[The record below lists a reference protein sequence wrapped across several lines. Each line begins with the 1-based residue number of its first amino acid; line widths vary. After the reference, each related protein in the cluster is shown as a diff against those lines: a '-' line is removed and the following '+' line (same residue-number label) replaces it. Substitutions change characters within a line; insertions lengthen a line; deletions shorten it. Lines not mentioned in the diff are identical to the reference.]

1 MTRLTVTFTWCSF
14 LEIGEVHCESES
26 VQHKPHPV
34 WKLVPSSAHE
44 HLVICKGI
52 SGCYLWSGTIR
63 TIYWLAASMAFKRQP
78 LQTQVLRTPWDPI
91 WLWQYRGPFQEHRQ
105 HGMGLS
111 GLELQY
117 SQFGDVS
124 WALSWLT
131 KDTPT
136 AFNSMIFQLLG
147 SSPTYM
153 IQTKAAAI
161 FSRTIHPAFLLQ
173 QGAAMMNPRAP
184 RMTPSSKYETLWSW
198 DWWPGGP
205 RPDWNP
211 TADTNWSRWTSG
223 FEEKLGSPFSLV
235 KSYVFSPLN
244 PHDLLWWQSPT
255 LNFWSGSILM
265 SWICWFGP
273 PQK

>member
-1 MTRLTVTFTWCSF
+1 
-14 LEIGEVHCESES
+14 
-26 VQHKPHPV
+26 
-34 WKLVPSSAHE
+34 
-44 HLVICKGI
+44 
-52 SGCYLWSGTIR
+52 
-63 TIYWLAASMAFKRQP
+63 MAFKRQP

-173 QGAAMMNPRAP
+173 QGAAMMNPR
-184 RMTPSSKYETLWSW
+184 R
-198 DWWPGGP
+198 PGWHPAANTRHFGP
-205 RPDWNP
+205 GIDGLGALGRTGIPLQTQTGPD
-211 TADTNWSRWTSG
+211 G
-223 FEEKLGSPFSLV
+223 HLGSKRNLD
-235 KSYVFSPLN
+235 
-244 PHDLLWWQSPT
+244 PHFHW
-255 LNFWSGSILM
+255 
-265 SWICWFGP
+265 
-273 PQK
+273 